1 MGQQNQ
7 KCGGSPQIRKPAV
20 SVLPSPNRWVR
31 LPALNASRTEKI
43 PPMAKII
50 PNMPGSKLRVSMP
63 NSTISEPMMPLARPS
78 DTLLTPIARRAGLPM
93 TAHNPSRI
101 SRRKFGAL
109 LDGAGLGSSP
119 RIQNRKS
126 PEIRNVAESTAV
138 TTIAENA

>member
-1 MGQQNQ
+1 MWRL
-7 KCGGSPQIRKPAV
+7 PQIRKPAV

-50 PNMPGSKLRVSMP
+50 PNMPGPKPRVSMP
-63 NSTISEPMMPLARPS
+63 NSIISEPIMPLARPS
-78 DTLLTPIARRAGLPM
+78 DTFLTPIARRAGLPM

-109 LDGAGLGSSP
+109 LDGAGLGSGL

-126 PEIRNVAESTAV
+126 AETRNVAESTAV